1 MITLIITV
9 IGILHS
15 SYSLIQDTNVRFDGI
30 AQELETCKQQIS
42 VLTQQLEEAQEQL
55 DLYET
60 EQPRNTEQSTTTAI
74 SDEAE
79 APSSVSRGE
88 TDGDDGP

>member
-1 MITLIITV
+1 M
-9 IGILHS
+9 HS

-30 AQELETCKQQIS
+30 VQELEACKQRIS

-60 EQPRNTEQSTTTAI
+60 EQPRNTEQSTTTTI
-74 SDEAE
+74 PDEAE
-79 APSSVSRGE
+79 APSSVPRG
-88 TDGDDGP
+88 DANGDNGP